1 MSLKKAMNR
10 LSNKAYKMQTLADHP
25 VHGEYRNICNDYG
38 DAIKRVKAVHWTTF
52 LEGMMGKELWSANW
66 YISNPIGDGG
76 KQHIPTLK
84 VVNGSGEPVE
94 LCTNAKKGAAFG
106 NIFFPNRPMASLV
119 LLDPTYP
126 PSVKYKFEL
135 SREQL
140 H

>member
-1 MSLKKAMNR
+1 M
-10 LSNKAYKMQTLADHP
+10 
-25 VHGEYRNICNDYG
+25 HGEYRKIYNDYG
-38 DAIKRVKAVHWTTF
+38 DAIKRAKVVHWTAF
-52 LEGMMGKELWSANW
+52 LEGMMGKELWSANQ

-94 LCTNAKKGAAFG
+94 LYTNAEKGAVFC

-119 LLDPTYP
+119 PLDPTYP
-126 PSVKYKFEL
+126 LSVEYKFEL